1 MRFVKANT
9 FFFLIACSLLTS
21 CILGAEEE
29 QFVEVLSI
37 PDTVYKAELH
47 FSYNER
53 TFYPVKDTVFLDGTV
68 SLRFANGEVY
78 GYEVLIDGQSIL
90 SGNSNSDFKLKQGER
105 EPGNYQLTLIHHA
118 KAGTGSL
125 ADKVGAEYATYKNE
139 YILHVGP
146 KTFQPEITSISVQD
160 GTVQI
165 QWKPYGRGDF
175 QSYSI
180 HKYDNF
186 YSGGAPYRE
195 LVVKEQEQTSLVDST
210 YVGEW
215 VDYTLTVN
223 NGRKLSTKKFGFYF
237 KYEPQL
243 ELNKTAEGRLRLS
256 WHKPPFHKNVRDYS
270 VKKGD
275 ELIREGISPETL
287 SVEFEGEALFGD
299 LEQYSLLLHAQVDEA
314 EFHADDIYVTS
325 EAITLGKRTPPFH
338 DILHNSNKNAFYL
351 IHETPYNSPWPDGI
365 YKLDENSLEIIDSVR
380 FDPSS
385 SSYPNLLMSPDG
397 RKLFLLYD
405 FRIQEIDAMNLTLG
419 ENFHAGQYFHRY
431 RKDDFAVSN
440 NGFIVY
446 HGEYKTLKVL
456 DFATKNIL
464 LATEAAGATNISP
477 DGKFFMNGSAVYA
490 FDGNAFIKTDS
501 LPYLGIDY
509 IRILDNEGKVFLAT
523 PEKVIL
529 YNFLS
534 DTEIS
539 SFDFAVPDSNS
550 DHLDLASM
558 IYGANNA
565 TGKHFINV
573 ETGVRQEIEVY
584 RYGSYILEGDVLFD
598 YSVYK
603 NGYGLKNY

>member
-1 MRFVKANT
+1 MLMKSVKANT
-9 FFFLIACSLLTS
+9 FFFLITCSLLTS
-21 CILGAEEE
+21 CILGVEEE
-29 QFVEVLSI
+29 QFVEVQNI
-37 PDTVYKAELH
+37 PDTAHRAELH
-47 FSYNER
+47 YSYNER
-53 TFYPVKDTVFLDGTV
+53 TFYPVKDTVFLDGAV
-68 SLRFANGEVY
+68 FLRFADGEVY

-90 SGNSNSDFKLKQGER
+90 SDNSNSDFKLKQGER
-105 EPGNYQLTLIHHA
+105 ELGNYRLTLIHYA

-139 YILHVGP
+139 YVLHIGP
-146 KTFQPEITSISVQD
+146 KTFQPEITSITVHD
-160 GTVQI
+160 GRVQI
-165 QWKPYGRGDF
+165 DWKPYGRGDF

-195 LVVKEQEQTSLVDST
+195 LVVKEQEQTTVVDST
-210 YVGEW
+210 YVGGW

-237 KYEPQL
+237 NYEPKL

-270 VKKGD
+270 VKEGD
-275 ELIREGISPETL
+275 KLIQEGISPETL
-287 SVEFEGEALFGD
+287 SVEFDGEALFGD
-299 LEQYSLLLHAQVDEA
+299 EEKYSLLLHAQVDEA
-314 EFHADDIYVTS
+314 EFHADDIHVIS

-338 DILHNSNKNAFYL
+338 DILYNSNKNAFYL
-351 IHETPYNSPWPDGI
+351 IHETYYNSPWPDGI
-365 YKLDENSLEIIDSVR
+365 YKLDRTSLEIVDSVR

-385 SSYPNLLMSPDG
+385 STYPNLLMSPDG
-397 RKLFLLYD
+397 QKLFLLYS
-405 FRIQEIDAMNLTLG
+405 FRIQEVDALNLAPG
-419 ENFHAGQYFHRY
+419 ENFHVGEYFNRY
-431 RKDDFAVSN
+431 RKKDDFAVSN
-440 NGFIVY
+440 NGLIVY
-446 HGEYKTLKVL
+446 HGDYKIVKVL

-477 DGKFFMNGSAVYA
+477 DGQYFMNGSAVYA
-490 FDGNAFIKTDS
+490 FDGNGFIKTDS
-501 LPYLGIDY
+501 LPYTGIDY

-523 PEKVIL
+523 AEKVIL

-550 DHLDLASM
+550 DHLDLESM

-573 ETGVRQEIEVY
+573 ETGVRQEIELY

-598 YSVYK
+598 D